1 MNLEKD
7 ELERYFPS
15 YLTKAGKES
24 ILSGIRAF
32 QNKENYGLFL
42 SGISGSPKDTIL
54 QGDICRGF
62 SYYDFSKEGLV
73 ENIAGIVISN
83 SCDIS
88 TENKRNL
95 PVNVVFCPLFSLKM
109 YQKLLED
116 EGFDKNRV
124 EGIISSIKNQNTT
137 NILFLP
143 ESQFITQDAVVR
155 LDMAYSISLNHLKA
169 KSGDYKICSLNQF
182 GFYLLLFKLSVHF
195 CRLHEGIERF
205 EATS

>member
-32 QNKENYGLFL
+32 QNKDNYGLFL
-42 SGISGSPKDTIL
+42 SGINGCPSDTIL

-62 SYYDFSKEGLV
+62 SYYDFSKAGLE
-73 ENIAGIVISN
+73 ENITGIVISN

-95 PVNVVFCPLFSLKM
+95 PVNVVFCPLFSLQGYK
-109 YQKLLED
+109 KSLED
-116 EGFDKNRV
+116 EGFEARRV
-124 EGIISSIKNQNTT
+124 SDIIDSIMNQSTT
-137 NILFLP
+137 TMFYLP
-143 ESQFITQDAVVR
+143 KCQYITQDAIVR
-155 LDMAYSISLNHLKA
+155 LDMAYSINLNHLKA
-169 KSGDYKICSLNQF
+169 KVNDNKICSLNQF